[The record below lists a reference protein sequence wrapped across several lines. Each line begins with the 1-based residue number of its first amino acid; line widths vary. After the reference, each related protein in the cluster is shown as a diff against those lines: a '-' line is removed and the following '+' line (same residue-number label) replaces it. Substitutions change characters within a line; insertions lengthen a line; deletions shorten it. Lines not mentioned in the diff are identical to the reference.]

1 MPKSIQLK
9 ITFFIT
15 SFAIIILAF
24 SGIYDYHNANKSMT
38 KALEKDAVNISKRL
52 AQNLAAPL
60 WDMAEAQVNN
70 TMLSEM
76 AEERVYAIIATN
88 AEDNKITY
96 AKKRNENWEPTQLTE
111 QITGFRFNSKTE
123 ITNNNEKIGYV
134 QVFMTPKF
142 MESALYNKIF
152 SIIITGILMAIVLSI
167 TIYINTSKIIIK
179 RVNKV
184 SGGLKQIAEGDADLT
199 QRLHIRTQ
207 DEIGILA
214 SFFNQFM
221 EKLQSLILS
230 TKENATSI
238 NKSSSVMAA
247 LAVRMSKGAQQMS
260 RTSSSV
266 ASGAEEMNS
275 NVNSVVS
282 AMNQASNNVGLVAAA
297 AEEMTAT
304 INEIAKNTGEARR
317 ITGSAVSEA
326 RTASTQMN
334 ELGKAAQDIGQV
346 TEVINEISDQT
357 NLLALN
363 ATIEAARAGEA
374 GKGFAVVANE
384 IKELAKQTAE
394 ATNEIRSKIMGIQAT
409 TETTV
414 KSITKVAEVIGSV
427 DEIVSSIA
435 AAVEEQSVTTKDI
448 AQNVNHLSS
457 GISEVNHRLNE
468 SSIVINEITREIS
481 EVSQVANDFSSSS
494 AEVSSSAETLTNLAN
509 KLDEIVGKFKA

>member
-9 ITFFIT
+9 ITLFIT
-15 SFAIIILAF
+15 SFAIIILAV
-24 SGIYDYHNANKSMT
+24 SGIFDYLNAKRIMT
-38 KALEKDAVNISKRL
+38 KALEKDSVNISKRL
-52 AQNLAAPL
+52 AQNLATPL
-60 WDMAEAQVNN
+60 WDMAETQVNN

-76 AEERVYAIIATN
+76 AEERVFAIVATN
-88 AEDNKITY
+88 SEDKKITF
-96 AKKRNENWEPTQLTE
+96 AKKRNENWEPIPITE
-111 QITGFRFNSKTE
+111 PVTGLSFNAKAE
-123 ITNNNEKIGYV
+123 ISNNNEKIGYV

-142 MESALYNKIF
+142 MEAALVNKII
-152 SIIITGILMAIVLSI
+152 SIIVTGIFMTVVLSI
-167 TIYINTSKIIIK
+167 TIYINTNKIIIR

-184 SGGLKQIAEGDADLT
+184 SDGLKQIAEGDADLT

-230 TKENATSI
+230 TKQNAKSI
-238 NKSSSVMAA
+238 NQSSGVMAN
-247 LAVRMSKGAQQMS
+247 LAIRMSNGAKRMS
-260 RTSSSV
+260 HTSSSV

-282 AMNQASNNVGLVAAA
+282 AMNQASVNISLVASAT
-297 AEEMTAT
+297 EEMTAT

-317 ITGSAVSEA
+317 ITGSAVTEA
-326 RTASTQMN
+326 RAASTQMN

-346 TEVINEISDQT
+346 TEVINDISDQT

-394 ATNEIRSKIMGIQAT
+394 ATNQIRAKIMGIQAT

-414 KSITKVAEVIGSV
+414 KSIVKVAEVISSV

-457 GISEVNHRLNE
+457 GISEVNNRLNE
-468 SSIVINEITREIS
+468 SSIVINEITKEIS
-481 EVSQVANDFSSSS
+481 EVSQVANDFNSSS
-494 AEVSSSAETLTNLAN
+494 AEVSTSAETLTDLAK